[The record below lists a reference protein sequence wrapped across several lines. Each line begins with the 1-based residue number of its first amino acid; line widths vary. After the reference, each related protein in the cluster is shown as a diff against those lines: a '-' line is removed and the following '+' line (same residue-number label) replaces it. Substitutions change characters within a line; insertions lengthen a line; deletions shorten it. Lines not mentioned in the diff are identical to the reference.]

1 MKEILFDCEN
11 VKMKCEKNVW
21 INVNNEEKLGVGKV
35 YIFHGSALLDTT
47 TLLMYRTDSLLPGV
61 SCLITE

>member
-1 MKEILFDCEN
+1 MKEIDCEN

-35 YIFHGSALLDTT
+35 YIFHGFISALLDTT
-47 TLLMYRTDSLLPGV
+47 TLLMYRTDPLLPGV
-61 SCLITE
+61 SFLITE